1 MVNLWR
7 NDDRPVLIYTT
18 FPALADAKRVGEA
31 LVAARLAACV
41 NMFPGM
47 ISIFEWKGAREEAS
61 EVAMI
66 IKTRSS
72 LTEAVLAETKRLH
85 PYELPALLVLPTE
98 GGSAEYCGWIAEPDA
113 KRPNLNEREELR
125 PRHRSGHDQHACH
138 PVRPGGARSRHR
150 ASPAHADLSRAGTG
164 RARSG

>member
-1 MVNLWR
+1 MA

-18 FPALADAKRVGEA
+18 FPGLDEAKRVGDA

-47 ISIFEWKGAREEAS
+47 ISIFEWKGAREEAN

-66 IKTRSS
+66 IKTRAA
-72 LTEAVLAETKRLH
+72 LMQQVMTETKRLH

-98 GGSAEYCGWIAEPDA
+98 GGSDEYCGWII
-113 KRPNLNEREELR
+113 
-125 PRHRSGHDQHACH
+125 DQTQ
-138 PVRPGGARSRHR
+138 GGK
-150 ASPAHADLSRAGTG
+150 
-164 RARSG
+164 